1 MLLQVNSRPHGV
13 STRRGSS
20 EGADTLCD
28 MTTSR
33 PRPKFTLIAT
43 VATLAITGFAAAC
56 GSGDPSGPES
66 TAGEA
71 PTQSPSA
78 SASATEPASDWKVAE
93 SSGAQFRTPPDWT
106 VRVEDGVTQ
115 VMAAPKDDQ
124 GNEPGF
130 GLFDAGSTLA
140 LSTDELATESRNNVI
155 GDYSKIERLQDE
167 KFGGTTFFH
176 IRGTGEN
183 RTYDLYGALVGDIQV
198 TVSWSFG
205 VEMASRKQI
214 DAWINQVMPTFQ
226 FEG

>member
-1 MLLQVNSRPHGV
+1 MSHAARQFV
-13 STRRGSS
+13 
-20 EGADTLCD
+20 
-28 MTTSR
+28 
-33 PRPKFTLIAT
+33 T
-43 VATLAITGFAAAC
+43 VAGSVVLAGTVWAC
-56 GSGDPSGPES
+56 GSDDRTRTEPTASGVASPSE
-66 TAGEA
+66 
-71 PTQSPSA
+71 SA
-78 SASATEPASDWKVAE
+78 SAEPASEWKTAE
-93 SSGAQFRTPPDWT
+93 LEGTQFKVPSGWDLSL
-106 VRVEDGVTQ
+106 EDGVTQ
-115 VMAAPKDDQ
+115 VMAAPKDEQ

-140 LSTDELATESRNNVI
+140 FSTDELATESRNNVI

-205 VEMASRKQI
+205 VEMASRQQI
-214 DAWINQVMPTFQ
+214 DAWINQVMPTFR